1 MVFTLHILLAFSA
14 YDVYFG
20 CRPSVTRQ
28 GIDQWACEEGGA
40 PVAGL
45 VLVAAAI
52 VVEDMDIWVG
62 GVDTLTLTTNHD
74 TKDSYAFQKKHM
86 NDYGEEWPICLE
98 T

>member
-40 PVAGL
+40 PVVGV

-52 VVEDMDIWVG
+52 MVEDMDIWVG

-74 TKDSYAFQKKHM
+74 TKDPYAFQKKHM
-86 NDYGEEWPICLE
+86 NDNGEEWPICLE

>member
-40 PVAGL
+40 PVVGV

-52 VVEDMDIWVG
+52 MVEDMGIWVG

-74 TKDSYAFQKKHM
+74 TKDPYAFQKKHM
-86 NDYGEEWPICLE
+86 NDNGEEWPICLE